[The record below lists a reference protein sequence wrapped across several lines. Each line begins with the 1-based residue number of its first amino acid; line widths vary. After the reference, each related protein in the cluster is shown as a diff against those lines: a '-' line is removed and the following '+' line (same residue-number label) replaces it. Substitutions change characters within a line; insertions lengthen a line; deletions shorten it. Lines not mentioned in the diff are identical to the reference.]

1 MQRLSDILNGTE
13 RTCSLKISGFC
24 YVWKGLFA
32 CGCNIN
38 GFGFLGL
45 VTFSEEQTNLI
56 VCSRGRIERCWKEA
70 LIGVGI
76 VGVRPMFF
84 GAISC

>member
-1 MQRLSDILNGTE
+1 MDAI
-13 RTCSLKISGFC
+13 
-24 YVWKGLFA
+24 A
-32 CGCNIN
+32 CGCNGN
-38 GFGFLGL
+38 AFELWGL

-76 VGVRPMFF
+76 VGVRHMFF
-84 GAISC
+84 GAISR